1 MSYSCIWQILSQKLS
16 NRFGVL
22 LFSIDC
28 WGFYWSYDKCLS
40 IRQLQCFTV
49 RGCLLIFAREWMYW
63 GDEIA
68 YPLAKFSWTKFFHL
82 PQSEKKMYLKT
93 FSKCFFWAQSLVIL
107 RIELATAAVFAEN
120 EKVQEGFQLVRPGC
134 GWGVLSSSF
143 MLLYVAALI
152 KRHLFIYFRY
162 FLIWLNMISEPL
174 SFLLLLLDP
183 QHNNMNRRA

>member
-68 YPLAKFSWTKFFHL
+68 YPLAKFSWTNIL
-82 PQSEKKMYLKT
+82 PQSEKKCIWKH
-93 FSKCFFWAQSLVIL
+93 FQNVSS
-107 RIELATAAVFAEN
+107 ELSHLWSYA
-120 EKVQEGFQLVRPGC
+120 
-134 GWGVLSSSF
+134 LS
-143 MLLYVAALI
+143 
-152 KRHLFIYFRY
+152 
-162 FLIWLNMISEPL
+162 
-174 SFLLLLLDP
+174 LLLLQCLQRMKRFKKAFSCLGQAVVEEYLVP
-183 QHNNMNRRA
+183 HLCCFMLQH